1 MSDKANNE
9 EHYYNNM
16 VNLSYD
22 NGIINLNNSA
32 PNLNVGNILENT
44 LNISNIH
51 HSSEEI
57 SISETLRSFALKSS
71 ETSGNSNNINY
82 INSSEM
88 CNDSKSHKSNDSKS
102 NKSNDSKSNKSNDS
116 KSHKSNDSKSHKSND
131 SKSNMINKINKKPL
145 IMKKKKTTIH

>member
-9 EHYYNNM
+9 EHHYNNM

-57 SISETLRSFALKSS
+57 SISETLRSFA
-71 ETSGNSNNINY
+71 
-82 INSSEM
+82 
-88 CNDSKSHKSNDSKS
+88 
-102 NKSNDSKSNKSNDS
+102 
-116 KSHKSNDSKSHKSND
+116 
-131 SKSNMINKINKKPL
+131 
-145 IMKKKKTTIH
+145 